1 MVLHILIFQGSFSWR
16 VDLFFVLF
24 VIEVA
29 GNVLFYTDMNTHGKR
44 TDTVFAV
51 CVIYGEKV
59 FFIQTKCMKLPKA
72 STVFLI
78 SARISV
84 RMQ

>member
-1 MVLHILIFQGSFSWR
+1 MVLHILIFEGCCSWHID
-16 VDLFFVLF
+16 VLFVLF

-29 GNVLFYTDMNTHGKR
+29 GNVLFYTEMYTRGKR

-59 FFIQTKCMKLPKA
+59 FFYFNKMHETAKG
-72 STVFLI
+72 STVLLI
-78 SARISV
+78 SACISV

>member
-1 MVLHILIFQGSFSWR
+1 
-16 VDLFFVLF
+16 

-29 GNVLFYTDMNTHGKR
+29 GNVLFYTDMYTRGKR
-44 TDTVFAV
+44 IDAVFAV
-51 CVIYGEKV
+51 CVIYGEMV
-59 FFIQTKCMKLPKA
+59 FFILIKCMKLPKA

-78 SARISV
+78 SACISV